1 MSRVDTSANRRWLSL
16 QLRVAADAPTVA
28 EQMAHI
34 GRPMVAERA
43 ATFQQCAE
51 ALLLLEAEGIIDRQ
65 QFISMRGRLQNR
77 IEMHSTGLSMATK
90 KQDRA

>member
-1 MSRVDTSANRRWLSL
+1 MSRYDTSSNRRWQSL
-16 QLRVAADAPTVA
+16 QLVVEPGMQTVA
-28 EQMAHI
+28 QQMAHI

-51 ALLLLEAEGIIDRQ
+51 ALMLLEAEDIIDRQ
-65 QFISMRGRLQNR
+65 HFLRMRGRLQNR

-90 KQDRA
+90 KKDRG